1 MDSLFGDA
9 ARRLLAE
16 TFSPEVLDA
25 AERGEPPGQAWQ
37 AVEESGFLDALVS
50 EPSGGA
56 GLRLSDILPLALESG
71 ACGIGVP
78 LVQTLLARAWL
89 DAAGHAPPAG
99 PIALA
104 AFGVKVDQ
112 QQTAARAVPGALTAQ
127 WVLADT
133 GADILLLSAQA
144 AVRTRTE
151 GHGNL
156 DADLRWPA
164 GAGIAF
170 SCPRQEANSSPDQSS
185 LAAMLAATCSA
196 LMAGAME
203 RVLMLTTE
211 YAGQRIQFGKPI
223 GRFQAI
229 QQQLS
234 VMAEY
239 VWDARMAAQLAFQ
252 SDGALPQ
259 PLLAALGKARTSAA
273 APIVAD
279 IAHAVHG
286 AIGITREYTLQRY
299 TRRLREWRRAAGAEA
314 YWAGLIGADAL
325 AADCS
330 ALDYI
335 RQSLFAVI
343 E

>member
-25 AERGEPPGQAWQ
+25 AERGEPPGHAWQ
-37 AVEESGFLDALVS
+37 AIEDSGFLDALVPES
-50 EPSGGA
+50 SGGA
-56 GLRLSDILPLALESG
+56 GLRLPDILPLALASG

-89 DAAGHAPPAG
+89 DAAGHTAPSG

-104 AFGVKVDQ
+104 AFGVDVDKQ
-112 QQTAARAVPGALTAQ
+112 RITARAVPGALGAQ

-133 GADILLLSAQA
+133 GEDILLLSAQA

-151 GHGNL
+151 GHGNQ

-164 GAGIAF
+164 GADIDF
-170 SCPRQEANSSPDQSS
+170 SCPKQAANSGSDKTS
-185 LAAMLAATCSA
+185 LAAMLAAACSA

-203 RVLMLTTE
+203 RVLALTTE
-211 YAGQRIQFGKPI
+211 YAGQRVQFGKPI
-223 GRFQAI
+223 GRFQAV

-252 SDGALPQ
+252 SDGALPR
-259 PLLAALGKARTSAA
+259 PLLAALGKARTSTA
-273 APIVAD
+273 APVVAD

-286 AIGITREYTLQRY
+286 AIGITQEYALQRY
-299 TRRLREWRRAAGAEA
+299 TRRLREWRRAAGVET
-314 YWAGLIGADAL
+314 YWAGIIGADAL

-335 RQSLFAVI
+335 RQSLFTVT

>member
-1 MDSLFGDA
+1 MDDLFGDA

-16 TFSPEVLDA
+16 TFSPQALDA

-37 AVEESGFLDALVS
+37 AVEDSGFLDALVPES
-50 EPSGGA
+50 SGGA
-56 GLRLSDILPLALESG
+56 GLRLPDILPLALEAG

-104 AFGVKVDQ
+104 AFGVTRDEQ
-112 QQTAARAVPGALTAQ
+112 QIEARAVPGALGAH
-127 WVLADT
+127 WVLADA
-133 GADILLLSAQA
+133 GAEILLLSTQA

-151 GHGNL
+151 GHGNQ
-156 DADLRWPA
+156 DADLCWPA
-164 GAGIAF
+164 GAGVRF
-170 SCPRQEANSSPDQSS
+170 SCAGQGADSGSGISG
-185 LAAMLAATCSA
+185 LAAMQAAACAA
-196 LMAGAME
+196 LMAGAMQ
-203 RVLMLTTE
+203 RVLALTTE
-211 YAGQRIQFGKPI
+211 YAGQRAQFGKPI

-252 SDGALPQ
+252 SSDAMPR
-259 PLLAALGKARTSAA
+259 PLLAALGKARTSTA

-286 AIGITREYTLQRY
+286 AIGVTQEYALQRY
-299 TRRLREWRRAAGAEA
+299 TRRLREWRRAAGAET
-314 YWAGLIGADAL
+314 YWASVIGADAL

-335 RQSLFAVI
+335 RQSLFEVI